1 MHKQYGDQVQFIN
14 VYVREAHPTD
24 GWRMSSNDK
33 DGVAIAQP
41 TTDAE
46 RSEAAAQRCAAIT
59 MTVARG
65 VDKMD
70 DHVGHLY
77 SGMPD
82 RLYLIDRTGKVAYKG
97 GRGPFGFK
105 PQELEQ
111 AIAMMLAEEP
121 QLADAGSRFRV
132 LFNEEAWAKLPKAES
147 GAGSPLPGWA
157 RVTAAALP
165 RTTAT
170 ILELEDLHRTKSP
183 LDPNLRAMA
192 RWVVADA
199 DRCKVAMAEALADL
213 KRAGASEA
221 EVQALRGDRSALPD
235 STRRVLDVARE
246 LTRAAYKVSDDQI
259 AAIRNDL
266 GEPKLVALVQLVAFG
281 NFQDRLLLSL
291 DVPPEPGG
299 PLPPGGVR
307 FVRPWVGG
315 EAPARST
322 PKPTG
327 DGPPVEVTD
336 PDWRAM
342 DFDGLQKF
350 MEAQRGREPR
360 VSVPKFEELKK
371 NLPPG
376 AKPVRIKWS
385 LVCTGHSPILAM
397 PWTAGLRTFAE
408 ESKQDRVFEE
418 LLFWVV
424 TRELQCFY

>member
-46 RSEAAAQRCAAIT
+46 RTEAASQCCAALK
-59 MTVARG
+59 MTVPLV

-82 RLYLIDRTGKVAYKG
+82 RLYLIDRSGKVAYKG

-111 AIAMMLAEEP
+111 QLAMMLAEEKP
-121 QLADAGSRFRV
+121 AVDVRGRFPV
-132 LFNEEAWAKLPKAES
+132 LSNEAAWAKLPEAEF
-147 GAGSPLPGWA
+147 GNGSPLPGWS
-157 RVTAAALP
+157 RITATTLP
-165 RTTAT
+165 RTTAN

-183 LDPNLRAMA
+183 LDPKLRAMA

-199 DRCKVAMAEALADL
+199 NRCKVALAQALADL

-221 EVQALRGDRSALPD
+221 DVQALRGDRSALPD
-235 STRRVLDVARE
+235 STRRVLDLARE
-246 LTRAAYKVSDDQI
+246 LTRAAYKVSDDQVV
-259 AAIRNDL
+259 AVRQDL
-266 GEPKLVALVQLVAFG
+266 GDPKLVALVQLVAFG

-299 PLPPGGVR
+299 PPPPSGVR
-307 FVRPWVGG
+307 FVRPWEGG
-315 EAPARST
+315 EASARSVAKAT
-322 PKPTG
+322 S
-327 DGPPVEVTD
+327 DGP
-336 PDWRAM
+336 
-342 DFDGLQKF
+342 
-350 MEAQRGREPR
+350 
-360 VSVPKFEELKK
+360 
-371 NLPPG
+371 
-376 AKPVRIKWS
+376 
-385 LVCTGHSPILAM
+385 
-397 PWTAGLRTFAE
+397 
-408 ESKQDRVFEE
+408 
-418 LLFWVV
+418 
-424 TRELQCFY
+424 